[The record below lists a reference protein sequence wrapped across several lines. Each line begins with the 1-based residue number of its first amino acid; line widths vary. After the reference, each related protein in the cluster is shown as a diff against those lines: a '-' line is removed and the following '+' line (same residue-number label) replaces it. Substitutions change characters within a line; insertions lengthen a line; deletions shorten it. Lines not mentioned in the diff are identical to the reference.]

1 MLKRFSIF
9 TMFQVIALVGM
20 LAFGQT
26 AKFKAVVVDDATGE
40 PLPYASVY
48 VSPEKGT
55 MTNDEGEFS
64 LMLTDAH
71 HGRTGKKDFQ
81 AKTTLHADA
90 GSDGVANRKNHDR
103 GGKAP
108 V

>member
-9 TMFQVIALVGM
+9 TIFQVIALVGM

-64 LMLTDAH
+64 LMLTEGEGIRISYVGYETMHTTAE
-71 HGRTGKKDFQ
+71 Q
-81 AKTTLHADA
+81 ATPSLPASA
-90 GSDGVANRKNHDR
+90 WRV
-103 GGKAP
+103 
-108 V
+108 VLV

>member
-55 MTNDEGEFS
+55 MTNDEGEFRLS
-64 LMLTDAH
+64 RNLLWISIKFCH
-71 HGRTGKKDFQ
+71 
-81 AKTTLHADA
+81 
-90 GSDGVANRKNHDR
+90 SE
-103 GGKAP
+103 
-108 V
+108 

>member
-64 LMLTDAH
+64 LVLTEGEEIRISYVGYETMH
-71 HGRTGKKDFQ
+71 
-81 AKTTLHADA
+81 TTA
-90 GSDGVANRKNHDR
+90 
-103 GGKAP
+103 
-108 V
+108 